1 MQILLSIARLAEVL
15 ETNRPFIAREFPAD
29 EVLGEEMVVVDG
41 DFESECWREQC
52 DGELA
57 STFGSCVRAPVEAAG
72 RHWMDCEVLIEEIVA
87 GVDETAPEGSLASIP
102 SGSICRP

>member
-1 MQILLSIARLAEVL
+1 
-15 ETNRPFIAREFPAD
+15 
-29 EVLGEEMVVVDG
+29 MVVVDG
-41 DFESECWREQC
+41 DFESECWREQR

-87 GVDETAPEGSLASIP
+87 GVDETAPEGSLAPVPP
-102 SGSICRP
+102 SAIRRP